1 MRNKVF
7 ILTVLFLTCSI
18 SSFCASKIS
27 GQVFDPSGNTL
38 PMADVLLYASDGTT
52 QIKGEITDDDG
63 NFLIDG
69 ISLDDYVLE
78 VSFMGYKEKRINV
91 SLSEEKPSVRYKKI
105 VLVEDAG
112 MLQEVQV
119 SGTQSTMKVDLDKK
133 TYMVNSNAIADGT
146 SASEILKEIPSVEV
160 DVEGKVSLRN
170 SENVEIY
177 INGKPAGLTEEN
189 RGDILEQ
196 MPAGSVQQV
205 EIISNPSSKFD
216 AEGSVGIINIVMK
229 AEEKK
234 NSTYYG
240 SVSAGAIYPWNGR
253 LGGNVGANIY
263 YTKNKWSINSS
274 IGLINRN
281 MVGNGYTNRET
292 YNGDT
297 TYLDQTRDQDA
308 DMRSGFFRI
317 GINYNIN
324 DNNKLSTSGMLS
336 VGGRNNSQELNYN
349 NGYIL
354 NGHRTPTLME
364 TRLTNTDGLRLMG
377 NVSIDYLH
385 KFSKGSEWTSSVSF
399 IPNKNDNDQTY
410 EQITKHRSDIDSIVS
425 RLRDNDYQQFQSFN
439 GHNHTLGIQSDYVK
453 QVKWSETNNGKI
465 ETGVKATFSTQGNVV
480 TSEIQPYGADE
491 RTAQPELGNDF
502 ELRQNIYAAYI
513 SYSQKKKR
521 FGMQLGLRGEL
532 TDVSWNLYSAGDSD
546 DKKPYGNLFP
556 SAFFSYTFSDKDE
569 LQLSYTRRIS
579 RPRRYWLNPY
589 VNVSDPAN
597 IYFGNPNLDP
607 EITNSTELSYIKNL
621 KKSTFM
627 ASLYHKLTQDL
638 VQQYSWIYNDVM
650 WNTRANLATSH
661 AGGLELILKNRFKAV
676 SLTYNV
682 NLYYYAL
689 KGGIFD
695 VTTVMPGFGVI
706 NKEVTIQDRSNFS
719 WSGQLSADFSLPK
732 AIKLQASGNYRSPR
746 STAQGKMLHNYNVN
760 LGLKKSFF
768 SQKLSAT
775 LSVRDLLN
783 SRKRRSE
790 TWDDSFYQ
798 KSEFKFSGRTISL
811 NLAYNFG
818 NLSKN
823 SKSKDGNGKEGSV
836 EEDDDIDF

>member
-91 SLSEEKPSVRYKKI
+91 SLSEEKPNVRYKKI

-292 YNGDT
+292 YTGDT

-336 VGGRNNSQELNYN
+336 VGGRDNSQELNYN

-425 RLRDNDYQQFQSFN
+425 SLRDNDYCQYQS
-439 GHNHTLGIQSDYVK
+439 
-453 QVKWSETNNGKI
+453 NNGLYDYRVGFAGNI
-465 ETGVKATFSTQGNVV
+465 NGWLWNWHLRHGKA
-480 TSEIQPYGADE
+480 
-491 RTAQPELGNDF
+491 
-502 ELRQNIYAAYI
+502 
-513 SYSQKKKR
+513 
-521 FGMQLGLRGEL
+521 
-532 TDVSWNLYSAGDSD
+532 D
-546 DKKPYGNLFP
+546 D
-556 SAFFSYTFSDKDE
+556 
-569 LQLSYTRRIS
+569 
-579 RPRRYWLNPY
+579 
-589 VNVSDPAN
+589 
-597 IYFGNPNLDP
+597 
-607 EITNSTELSYIKNL
+607 
-621 KKSTFM
+621 
-627 ASLYHKLTQDL
+627 
-638 VQQYSWIYNDVM
+638 
-650 WNTRANLATSH
+650 
-661 AGGLELILKNRFKAV
+661 
-676 SLTYNV
+676 
-682 NLYYYAL
+682 
-689 KGGIFD
+689 
-695 VTTVMPGFGVI
+695 
-706 NKEVTIQDRSNFS
+706 
-719 WSGQLSADFSLPK
+719 
-732 AIKLQASGNYRSPR
+732 
-746 STAQGKMLHNYNVN
+746 
-760 LGLKKSFF
+760 
-768 SQKLSAT
+768 
-775 LSVRDLLN
+775 
-783 SRKRRSE
+783 
-790 TWDDSFYQ
+790 
-798 KSEFKFSGRTISL
+798 
-811 NLAYNFG
+811 
-818 NLSKN
+818 
-823 SKSKDGNGKEGSV
+823 
-836 EEDDDIDF
+836 